1 MFYVLFIA
9 LPVGVFVCFAK
20 FYYDRRNYKMLQGNA
35 SGQMM
40 LIIAIRF
47 NYLVI
52 IPLNIMIFAFIPTLV
67 KVSSAKRISKLQSSS
82 QNSIVWKTS
91 THPQLGNVK

>member
-1 MFYVLFIA
+1 
-9 LPVGVFVCFAK
+9 
-20 FYYDRRNYKMLQGNA
+20 MLQGNA

-67 KVSSAKRISKLQSSS
+67 KVKL
-82 QNSIVWKTS
+82 
-91 THPQLGNVK
+91 G